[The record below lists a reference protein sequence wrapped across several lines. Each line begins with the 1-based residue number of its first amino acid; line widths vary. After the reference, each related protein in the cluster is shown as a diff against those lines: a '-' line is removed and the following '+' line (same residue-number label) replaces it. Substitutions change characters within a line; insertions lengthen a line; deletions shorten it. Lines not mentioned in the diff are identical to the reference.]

1 MEKTLLIYYVI
12 IINFLGLLLMGIDK
26 RKAVKNHWRIPER
39 TLFVV
44 SLLGGSIGSF
54 VGMYL
59 FRHKT
64 KHLRFTIGIPVILVL
79 QILAVLFL
87 SLYQKEQMESPST
100 AVSNELALIQELD
113 EDTIRSFV
121 SYENMMNTPSASSQ
135 IGPETTEAVNLFFK
149 NFQYHLHSEDVT
161 DDAATVTAE
170 IINIDTK
177 ALATDLC
184 RALTARNL
192 SISPKQKAPETLNDY
207 YALLKD
213 TLENN
218 KYELT
223 ASTAYF
229 HLKRKKDIWVIQADT
244 TLQDQL
250 VSGFISWMND
260 PMLLSPEEV
269 LTIYLN
275 ELSHLSAEGWREY
288 LKMDDIF
295 ATNSE
300 EYASAVDQT
309 YSEKIAEYFSYTI
322 ESCTMD
328 GDTATA
334 KLTITSIDMP
344 AILAMYKTKLLKYA
358 HTTDSITSD
367 DTGLS
372 DATAQY
378 LLETLQEDAVSAPI
392 PVALTLTNDGHTW
405 QLEITD
411 ELTNALLGNITEAL
425 IAFNAS

>member
-1 MEKTLLIYYVI
+1 MEKILLIYYII
-12 IINFLGLLLMGIDK
+12 IINFLGLSLMGIDK

-39 TLFVV
+39 TLFIV

-87 SLYQKEQMESPST
+87 SLHQKEQMESPST

-113 EDTIRSFV
+113 EDTIRRFV
-121 SYENMMNTPSASSQ
+121 SYENMMNIPSASSE

-149 NFQYHLHSEDVT
+149 NFQYHLHSEDIT

-177 ALATDLC
+177 SLATDLC

-192 SISPKQKAPETLNDY
+192 SISPEQKAPETLNDY
-207 YALLKD
+207 YALLKE
-213 TLENN
+213 TLENH
-218 KYELT
+218 KYGLT

-229 HLKRKKDIWVIQADT
+229 HLKRKNDIWVIQADK

-260 PMLLSPEEV
+260 AMLLSPKEV
-269 LTIYLN
+269 LTIYLD
-275 ELSHLSAEGWREY
+275 EFDHLSAEGWREY

-295 ATNSE
+295 TTNSE

-328 GDTATA
+328 GDTAIA

-344 AILAMYKTKLLKYA
+344 AILAAYKTKLLKYA
-358 HTTDSITSD
+358 HSTDSITSD

-378 LLETLQEDAVSAPI
+378 LLETLQEDAVSTAI
-392 PVALTLTNDGHTW
+392 PVTLTLTNDGHTW

-425 IAFNAS
+425 EAFNAS

>member
-1 MEKTLLIYYVI
+1 MEKILLIYYII
-12 IINFLGLLLMGIDK
+12 IINFLGLSLMGIDK

-39 TLFVV
+39 TLFIV

-87 SLYQKEQMESPST
+87 SLHQKAQMESPST

-113 EDTIRSFV
+113 EDTIRRFV
-121 SYENMMNTPSASSQ
+121 SYENMMNIPSASSE

-149 NFQYHLHSEDVT
+149 NFQYHLHSEDIT

-177 ALATDLC
+177 SLATDLC

-192 SISPKQKAPETLNDY
+192 SISPEQKAPETLNDY
-207 YALLKD
+207 YALLKE

-218 KYELT
+218 KYGLT

-229 HLKRKKDIWVIQADT
+229 HLKRKNDIWVIQADK

-260 PMLLSPEEV
+260 AMLLSPKEV
-269 LTIYLN
+269 LTIYLD
-275 ELSHLSAEGWREY
+275 EFDHLSAEGWREY

-295 ATNSE
+295 TTNSE

-328 GDTATA
+328 GDTAIA

-344 AILAMYKTKLLKYA
+344 AILAAYKTKLLKYA
-358 HTTDSITSD
+358 HSTDSITSD

-378 LLETLQEDAVSAPI
+378 LLETLQEDAVSTAI
-392 PVALTLTNDGHTW
+392 PVTLTLTNDGHTW

-425 IAFNAS
+425 EAFNAS

>member
-1 MEKTLLIYYVI
+1 MEKILLIYYII
-12 IINFLGLLLMGIDK
+12 IINFLGLSLMGIDK

-39 TLFVV
+39 TLFIV

-87 SLYQKEQMESPST
+87 SLHQKEQMESPST

-113 EDTIRSFV
+113 EDTIRRFV
-121 SYENMMNTPSASSQ
+121 SYENMMNTPSASSE

-149 NFQYHLHSEDVT
+149 NFQYHLHSEDIT

-177 ALATDLC
+177 SLATDLC

-192 SISPKQKAPETLNDY
+192 SISPEQKAPETLNDY
-207 YALLKD
+207 YALLKE
-213 TLENN
+213 TLENH
-218 KYELT
+218 KYGLT

-229 HLKRKKDIWVIQADT
+229 HLKRKNDIWVIQADK

-260 PMLLSPEEV
+260 AMLLSPKEV
-269 LTIYLN
+269 LTIYLD
-275 ELSHLSAEGWREY
+275 EFDHLSAEGWREY

-295 ATNSE
+295 TTNSE

-328 GDTATA
+328 GDTAIA

-344 AILAMYKTKLLKYA
+344 AILAAYKTKLLKYA
-358 HTTDSITSD
+358 HSTDSITSD

-378 LLETLQEDAVSAPI
+378 LLETLQEDAVSTAI
-392 PVALTLTNDGHTW
+392 PVTLTLTNDGHTW

-425 IAFNAS
+425 EAFNAS

>member
-149 NFQYHLHSEDVT
+149 NFQYHLHSEDN
-161 DDAATVTAE
+161 
-170 IINIDTK
+170 IIFT
-177 ALATDLC
+177 
-184 RALTARNL
+184 
-192 SISPKQKAPETLNDY
+192 
-207 YALLKD
+207 
-213 TLENN
+213 
-218 KYELT
+218 
-223 ASTAYF
+223 
-229 HLKRKKDIWVIQADT
+229 
-244 TLQDQL
+244 
-250 VSGFISWMND
+250 
-260 PMLLSPEEV
+260 
-269 LTIYLN
+269 
-275 ELSHLSAEGWREY
+275 
-288 LKMDDIF
+288 LKMSLM
-295 ATNSE
+295 TPPLS
-300 EYASAVDQT
+300 QQ
-309 YSEKIAEYFSYTI
+309 
-322 ESCTMD
+322 
-328 GDTATA
+328 
-334 KLTITSIDMP
+334 KLLTLIPKPLPPICVGPSLP
-344 AILAMYKTKLLKYA
+344 AI
-358 HTTDSITSD
+358 
-367 DTGLS
+367 
-372 DATAQY
+372 
-378 LLETLQEDAVSAPI
+378 SAFLPNRR
-392 PVALTLTNDGHTW
+392 PRKH
-405 QLEITD
+405 
-411 ELTNALLGNITEAL
+411 
-425 IAFNAS
+425 

>member
-149 NFQYHLHSEDVT
+149 NFQYHLHSEDIT

-177 ALATDLC
+177 SLATDLC

-192 SISPKQKAPETLNDY
+192 SSSPEQKAPETLNDY

-229 HLKRKKDIWVIQADT
+229 HLKRKNDIWVIQADK

-260 PMLLSPEEV
+260 AMLLSPKEV
-269 LTIYLN
+269 LTIYLD
-275 ELSHLSAEGWREY
+275 EFDHLSAEGWREY

-295 ATNSE
+295 TTNSE

-328 GDTATA
+328 GDTAIA

-344 AILAMYKTKLLKYA
+344 AILAAYKTKLLKYA
-358 HTTDSITSD
+358 HSTDSITSD

-378 LLETLQEDAVSAPI
+378 LLETLQEDAVSTAI
-392 PVALTLTNDGHTW
+392 PVTLTLTNDGHTW

-425 IAFNAS
+425 EAFNAS

>member
-260 PMLLSPEEV
+260 PMLLSPKEV

-328 GDTATA
+328 GDTAIA

-344 AILAMYKTKLLKYA
+344 AILAAYKTKLLKYA
-358 HTTDSITSD
+358 HSTDSITSD

-378 LLETLQEDAVSAPI
+378 LLETLQEDAVSTAI
-392 PVALTLTNDGHTW
+392 PVTLTLTNDGHTW

-425 IAFNAS
+425 EAFNAS